1 MPHLTLQIH
10 EKTHDIFLADYN
22 RLVHLCGLL
31 RLAGAART
39 LQRVYL
45 MSCIVGFLC
54 WSPDRCTYY
63 TRPTKIC
70 TVILPHNRIP
80 TFHSVPCSLGDVH
93 LSFISSVES
102 QNPVPGHS
110 PRPVSPSPQWQRT
123 VQARACCAA
132 GGQGPGNWPSTAP
145 GWLCLDPSCYVYRVY
160 SESIVSL

>member
-1 MPHLTLQIH
+1 MMPHLTVQIH
-10 EKTHDIFLADYN
+10 KKTHDIFLADYN

-54 WSPDRCTYY
+54 WSPDRCMYY
-63 TRPTKIC
+63 IRPTKIC
-70 TVILPHNRIP
+70 SVILPHNRIP

-93 LSFISSVES
+93 HSFISSVES

-110 PRPVSPSPQWQRT
+110 PRPVSPSGRGLFRQELAVLRVAKALATGHLPPQ
-123 VQARACCAA
+123 VGCALIHHA
-132 GGQGPGNWPSTAP
+132 MFI
-145 GWLCLDPSCYVYRVY
+145 
-160 SESIVSL
+160 ESIVSL